1 MALFIKDQTVDALAE
16 RYQAAIKAKTK
27 TEAVRQALERA
38 LRDPDAKQDYVDRMV
53 AWSKAF
59 NARTQQSETE
69 YDEKAFID
77 SLYEED

>member
-1 MALFIKDQTVDALAE
+1 MALFIKDESVDALAE

-38 LRDPDAKQDYVDRMV
+38 LGEPGVKQNYVDRGV

-59 NARTQQSETE
+59 NARTKRSETE

-77 SLYEED
+77 NLYEDD

>member
-1 MALFIKDQTVDALAE
+1 MALFIKDETVDALAE

-38 LRDPDAKQDYVDRMV
+38 LRDPHTKEDYVERGI

-59 NARTQQSETE
+59 NARTKNAAID
-69 YDEKAFID
+69 YNEKAFID
-77 SLYEED
+77 SLYEDD

>member
-1 MALFIKDQTVDALAE
+1 MALFIKDETVDALAE

-38 LRDPDAKQDYVDRMV
+38 LRDRGAKEDYVDRMV

-77 SLYEED
+77 GLYEED

>member
-1 MALFIKDQTVDALAE
+1 MALFIKDETVNALAE

-38 LRDPDAKQDYVDRMV
+38 LRDPGAKQDYVDRAV

-59 NARTQQSETE
+59 NARTKHNEID